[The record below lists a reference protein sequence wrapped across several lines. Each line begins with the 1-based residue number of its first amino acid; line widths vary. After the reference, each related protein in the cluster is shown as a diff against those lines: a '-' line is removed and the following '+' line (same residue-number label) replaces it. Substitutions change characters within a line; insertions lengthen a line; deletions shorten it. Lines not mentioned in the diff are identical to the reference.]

1 MNTHAARLEKL
12 RLSASAM
19 LTCCAF
25 AADSARLELQKIA
38 ERIDNPARGIIE
50 AADAIDAAILAI
62 ASARNA
68 LSE

>member
-1 MNTHAARLEKL
+1 MNAHAARLEKL

-25 AADSARLELQKIA
+25 AADFARLELEKIA
-38 ERIDNPARGIIE
+38 EKTDEPARGIVE

>member
-1 MNTHAARLEKL
+1 MKTHPARLEKL

-25 AADSARLELQKIA
+25 AADCARLELEKIA
-38 ERIDNPARGIIE
+38 EETDNPTRGIVE
-50 AADAIDAAILAI
+50 AANAIDAAILAI

>member
-1 MNTHAARLEKL
+1 MNAQASHLEKL
-12 RLSASAM
+12 RLNANSM

-25 AADSARLELQKIA
+25 AADFARLELEKIA
-38 ERIDNPARGIIE
+38 EKTDDPARGIVE

-62 ASARNA
+62 ASARKA